1 MEQRD
6 GTFRNRR
13 SNRQEG
19 GKDVESQGRR
29 QEGPGRGA
37 WTQLS
42 QSAGSHGD
50 NVCPK
55 WKGAGRVLRALCIAW
70 GELWVSARAR
80 CRNPAFLI
88 NKRGTMGEL

>member
-6 GTFRNRR
+6 GTFQNRR

-42 QSAGSHGD
+42 QSAGSHGTMS
-50 NVCPK
+50 VPS
-55 WKGAGRVLRALCIAW
+55 GRGQGGCSEPCVSPGGNCGCLLVPIA
-70 GELWVSARAR
+70 ETLPFS
-80 CRNPAFLI
+80 
-88 NKRGTMGEL
+88 